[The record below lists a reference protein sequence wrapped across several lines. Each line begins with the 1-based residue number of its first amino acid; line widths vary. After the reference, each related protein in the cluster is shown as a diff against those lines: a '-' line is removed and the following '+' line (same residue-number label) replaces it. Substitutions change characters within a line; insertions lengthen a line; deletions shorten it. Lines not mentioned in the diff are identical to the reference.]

1 MNILTILTWLKS
13 HYKIAAKAI
22 LSLSAALLLIYGITL
37 YKTNKKLSESLEIAQ
52 NNIEAYQGSL
62 NDSQQANNVLK
73 LDMNKLSEQNDKLI
87 QQIDSVRKINKIK
100 SSTNKKKYIKDIDFI
115 NKIKGGNNADNKQKD
130 KIKEIIIELDNIIK
144 ILKDTVYTD
153 TLQYNNLTKVYYS
166 IGTDSVNIAL
176 DVKNTQYLYIFKTR
190 EYKNKKNFFKR
201 LFTLDFKKV
210 NKYKYKIVNT
220 NNLLKEDSVR
230 IIEQQ

>member
-37 YKTNKKLSESLEIAQ
+37 YNTNKKLSESLEIAQ

-100 SSTNKKKYIKDIDFI
+100 SDNLHTAATQTQTIYVNNS
-115 NKIKGGNNADNKQKD
+115 KGVRGD
-130 KIKEIIIELDNIIK
+130 IIE

-190 EYKNKKNFFKR
+190 EYKNKKSFFKR

>member
-1 MNILTILTWLKS
+1 
-13 HYKIAAKAI
+13 
-22 LSLSAALLLIYGITL
+22 
-37 YKTNKKLSESLEIAQ
+37 
-52 NNIEAYQGSL
+52 
-62 NDSQQANNVLK
+62 
-73 LDMNKLSEQNDKLI
+73 MNKLSEQNDKLI

-100 SSTNKKKYIKDIDFI
+100 SDNLHTAATQTQTIYVNNS
-115 NKIKGGNNADNKQKD
+115 KGVRGD
-130 KIKEIIIELDNIIK
+130 IIE

-190 EYKNKKNFFKR
+190 EYKNKKSFFKR